1 VEPFIAALLDV
12 APPPRARSTDR
23 GPIEATSEAFS
34 GFVFKIQANM
44 DPQHRDRMAF
54 LRVCSGRF
62 EKDMLVYHPRL
73 QRKIRMAR
81 PHRLFA
87 QDRQT
92 VTQAFPG
99 DVVGLVNPG
108 FFAIGD
114 TLVSHMPL
122 QFDPIPRFAPAPSE
136 I

>member
-1 VEPFIAALLDV
+1 
-12 APPPRARSTDR
+12 
-23 GPIEATSEAFS
+23 
-34 GFVFKIQANM
+34 M

-62 EKDMLVYHPRL
+62 EKDMLVYHPHL

-122 QFDPIPRFAPAPSE
+122 QFDPIPRFAPECFGTLRNMTLTKHKQFDRGVEQLEEEGAIQVFLSSTAA
-136 I
+136 